1 MGWPYDPQ
9 QEETC
14 PACGGEDWCRHCKGS
29 GVVRDRHEAARVRK
43 DLRDEWYE
51 DHGPDDPPE
60 VDESRLP

>member
-9 QEETC
+9 KEVLC
-14 PACGGEDWCRHCKGS
+14 PACDGDGCRHCGKS
-29 GVVRDRHEAARVRK
+29 GIARDLDDAKRIRK
-43 DLRDEWYE
+43 EVRDEWYE